1 MAAATSKGD
10 TVGVWARLA
19 RVPWEPVLL
28 AAALLAGVVLRL
40 YRIDSLPPGLHYDQA
55 HDAILGWETWI
66 GQNRP
71 IYFTGFTGAEPLM
84 IYSIGVVMGI
94 LGRTVEALKVTSALY
109 GILTVLATY
118 PFARDL
124 FGGPGTWRGRWVG
137 LFATGFM
144 ATSTWHLVNSRNGL
158 RVITLPLFEILTLWA
173 LWLALRSGRK
183 WMFALFGV
191 ALGLTAYTY
200 YSSRLVPIALALL
213 LALMAVRAWR
223 FFRANLGG
231 LALGILVAAVV
242 VAPLAWF
249 YWRNPEYLFVRVDQ
263 VWVFNSAL
271 SKGDPWAALR
281 ENIPAVLAMF
291 SISGDKNW
299 RFNVV
304 PEPIFNPAM
313 SVLALAGLALF
324 VWRSIRPPLS
334 LWERPG
340 EGLGASRRS
349 EDPHPNP
356 LPAGEGAI
364 RGERGSQKQIPGW
377 LPYATTLIF
386 LVVMLL
392 PSFLSVEGRPNSSR
406 SLGALPFLYFLPA
419 VAAVDGTLWLTR
431 RRQGWNQEAVQTLA
445 AVGAFVLL
453 VGWQGVATARGYF
466 DDWANA
472 AATYYYFD
480 TQYSQ
485 MAQAAQA
492 ELAAGHDVVLF
503 SRDYK
508 TTTIAFEAPETLD
521 EAHWIFGRDGLVV
534 PAGDKDI
541 AYLIAQPEYVPDSRL
556 VGQLKNLGAT
566 FEVLEKDPAG
576 ESSLVVAR
584 LSRDKAPAAQLTGVP
599 SLGGEMAL
607 TGAQLPNEHSRD
619 GKLRIGTRWAVQKP
633 TTEARTFAV
642 RLVDG
647 QGLTWSQG
655 DTIAYLSEQWRTGDV
670 GWQWWDLRFDPS
682 MPAGPY
688 KVQLALTDADR
699 KPLPVTDANGAPV
712 GLWADAGTIQ
722 VTAEGGEVKAAQ
734 PGTDFGP
741 GLRVVSA
748 GKVDAAAPPGGRFEA
763 SVGWQRREGTPSTE
777 ATLAWVDAAGNV
789 AARSALPIVATY
801 PPDGW
806 REGEIVKPRYALTVP
821 ATLQPGAYTLRLAA
835 PTGESIDM
843 GRVTVAGEAKRFEPG
858 PIQNPRPARLGSA
871 VALLGYDTSPAQPA
885 PGGSLDVTLHWRAL
899 APTETSYSRFL
910 HLVDASG
917 QIRAQSDSPPAGGQR
932 PTTGWV
938 ENEVVDDK
946 VRLALPAD
954 LPPGRYRLLTGMYDP
969 ATLARLPAVDDAGRP
984 PPDNAVPL
992 GDVEVGR

>member
-1 MAAATSKGD
+1 MAARTLNGEATVSLQ
-10 TVGVWARLA
+10 ARLA
-19 RVPWEPVLL
+19 RAPWQPALL
-28 AAALLAGVVLRL
+28 VAALLTGVVLRF

-124 FGGPGTWRGRWVG
+124 FGGAGTWRGRWVG

-183 WMFALFGV
+183 RLFALFGV

-200 YSSRLVPIALALL
+200 YSSRLVPIAMALL
-213 LALMAVRAWR
+213 LALIAARSWR
-223 FFRANLGG
+223 VFRANLAG

-324 VWRSIRPPLS
+324 VWRSLTPRPPL
-334 LWERPG
+334 PQ
-340 EGLGASRRS
+340 
-349 EDPHPNP
+349 
-356 LPAGEGAI
+356 
-364 RGERGSQKQIPGW
+364 GERGGQRDSSVLLPSPKMGEGQGVRDVPW
-377 LPYATTLIF
+377 LPYALTLIF

-392 PSFLSVEGRPNSSR
+392 PSFLSAEGRPNSSR

-419 VAAVDGTLWLTR
+419 VAVVDGILWLTR
-431 RRQGWNQEAVQTLA
+431 RRTAWNNAGAQTLV
-445 AVGAFVLL
+445 AVAVFVLL
-453 VGWQGVATARGYF
+453 VGSQGMATARGYF
-466 DDWANA
+466 DEWANA

-485 MAQAAQA
+485 MAEAARA

-556 VGQLKNLGAT
+556 VSQLKSLGAT
-566 FEVLEKDPAG
+566 FETLAKDPAG
-576 ESSLVVAR
+576 EPSLVVAR
-584 LSRDKAPAAQLTGVP
+584 LPRDQAPAAQLTSVP

-607 TGAQLPNEHSRD
+607 TGAQLPDEHSRD
-619 GKLRIGTRWAVQKP
+619 GKLRIGVRWAVQQP
-633 TTEARTFAV
+633 TTEARTFSV

-647 QGLTWSQG
+647 QGLAWSQA
-655 DTIAYLSEQWRTGDV
+655 DTIAYLSEQWHRGDV

-682 MPAGPY
+682 LPAGPY
-688 KVQLALTDADR
+688 KVQLALTDANR
-699 KPLPVTDANGAPV
+699 QPLPVIDANGAPI

-722 VTAEGGEVKAAQ
+722 VMPEGGEVKAAQ

-741 GLRVVSA
+741 GLRAIDVNR
-748 GKVDAAAPPGGRFEA
+748 VDVTAPPGGRFEA
-763 SVGWQRREGTPSTE
+763 AVGWQRREGTPAAE
-777 ATLAWVDAAGNV
+777 ATLAWVDGSGNIAAQG
-789 AARSALPIVATY
+789 AFPLAATY

-806 REGEIVKPRYALTVP
+806 RDGEIVKPRYALTVP
-821 ATLQPGAYTLRLAA
+821 ASLPPGSYTLRLAA
-835 PTGESIDM
+835 PSGERIDL
-843 GRVTVAGEAKRFEPG
+843 GRVTVAGEAKRFAPG
-858 PIQNPRPARLGSA
+858 PIQNPRRARMGSA
-871 VALLGYDTSPAQPA
+871 IALLGYDVAPVQPA
-885 PGGSLDVTLHWRAL
+885 SGGTLDVTLHWRAL
-899 APTETSYSRFL
+899 APPLAGYSRFL
-910 HLVDASG
+910 HLVDAAG
-917 QIRAQSDSPPAGGQR
+917 QIRAQSDSPPANGQR

-938 ENEVVDDK
+938 ENEVIDDRVSLK
-946 VRLALPAD
+946 LPAD

-969 ATLARLPAVDDAGRP
+969 ATLVRLPALDDAGRP
-984 PPDNAVPL
+984 LPDNAVLL
-992 GDVEVGR
+992 GEVEIGR

>member
-1 MAAATSKGD
+1 MSGETG
-10 TVGVWARLA
+10 GVWARMA
-19 RVPWEPVLL
+19 RIPWEPVLL
-28 AAALLAGVVLRL
+28 VAALLAGVVLRL
-40 YRIDSLPPGLHYDQA
+40 YRIDDLPPGLHYDQA

-84 IYSIGVVMGI
+84 IYSIGVVMGL
-94 LGRTVEALKVTSALY
+94 LGRSVEALKVTSALY

-137 LFATGFM
+137 LFATGLM

-183 WMFALFGV
+183 GLFALFGV

-200 YSSRLVPIALALL
+200 YSSRLVPIAMFLL
-213 LALMAVRAWR
+213 LALIAARAWR

-231 LALGILVAAVV
+231 LALGLLVAAVV

-249 YWRNPEYLFVRVDQ
+249 YYRNPEYLFVRVDQ
-263 VWVFNSAL
+263 VWVFNGDL

-291 SISGDKNW
+291 SLSGDKNW

-304 PEPIFNPAM
+304 PQPIFNPAM
-313 SVLALAGLALF
+313 SVLALAGLVLF
-324 VWRSIRPPLS
+324 VWRSLTPGPSPILGEGSGDGEARSSPLLP
-334 LWERPG
+334 LWERGQGG
-340 EGLGASRRS
+340 EG
-349 EDPHPNP
+349 
-356 LPAGEGAI
+356 
-364 RGERGSQKQIPGW
+364 IPPW
-377 LPYATTLIF
+377 LPYAMTLIF

-419 VAAVDGTLWLTR
+419 VAAVDGILWLTR
-431 RRQGWNQEAVQTLA
+431 RRAAWNSAAVQTVA
-445 AVGAFVLL
+445 AVMVFVAL
-453 VGWQGVATARGYF
+453 VGWQGIATARGYF
-466 DDWANA
+466 DEWANA

-485 MAQAAQA
+485 MAQAALA
-492 ELAAGHDVVLF
+492 ELAAGRDVVLF

-508 TTTIAFEAPETLD
+508 TTTIAFEAPETL
-521 EAHWIFGRDGLVV
+521 ESAHWVFGRDGLVV

-556 VGQLKNLGAT
+556 VGQLKTLGAT

-576 ESSLVVAR
+576 EPSLVVAR
-584 LSRDKAPAAQLTGVP
+584 LPRDKAPAAQLTGVP

-607 TGAQLPNEHSRD
+607 TGGQLPNEHSRD
-619 GKLRIGTRWAVQKP
+619 GKLRIGTRWAVQSP

-655 DTIAYLSEQWRTGDV
+655 DTIAYLSEQWRAGDV
-670 GWQWWDLRFDPS
+670 GWQWWDLRFDPA

-688 KVQLALTDADR
+688 TVQLALTDANR
-699 KPLPVTDANGAPV
+699 KPLPVTDANGAPI
-712 GLWADAGTIQ
+712 GLWADVGTIQ
-722 VTAEGGEVKAAQ
+722 VTAENGEVKAAQ

-741 GLRVVSA
+741 GLRALPANKVSMT
-748 GKVDAAAPPGGRFEA
+748 APPGGRFEA
-763 SVGWQRREGTPSTE
+763 AAAWQRRAGTPATD
-777 ATLAWVDAAGNV
+777 ATLAWVDGGGAV
-789 AARSALPIVATY
+789 AAKAALPIAATY
-801 PPDGW
+801 PPTEW
-806 REGEIVKPRYALTVP
+806 RDGEIVRPRYALTVP
-821 ATLQPGAYTLRLAA
+821 ASLAPGAYTLRLTA
-835 PTGESIDM
+835 PSGESLDL
-843 GRVTVAGEAKRFEPG
+843 GTVTVAGEAKRFEPG
-858 PIQNPRPARLGSA
+858 PIQTERAARLGTA
-871 VALLGYDTSPAQPA
+871 IALLGYDVAPAQPTA
-885 PGGSLDVTLHWRAL
+885 GGSLDVMLHWRAVA
-899 APTETSYSRFL
+899 APDTSYARFL
-910 HLVDASG
+910 HLVDTAG
-917 QIRAQSDSPPAGGQR
+917 QIRAQADSAPADGQR

-938 ENEVVDDK
+938 GDEVVSDR
-946 VRLALPAD
+946 VRLSLPAD
-954 LPPGRYRLLTGMYDP
+954 LPPGRYRLVTGLYDP
-969 ATLARLPAVDDAGRP
+969 ATLARLPAVDDGGRP
-984 PPDNAVPL
+984 LADNAVVL
-992 GDVEVGR
+992 GEIEIGR